1 MEGLGERDVRGRTG
15 PSEADDGRKPEQKT
29 RERGGRWR
37 GGGKGGTNAE
47 AREREIVRRKM
58 KTKKRGSLG
67 GLRGEKQG
75 WRDE

>member
-58 KTKKRGSLG
+58 KTKKKGKFGRFERRKAGMEG
-67 GLRGEKQG
+67 
-75 WRDE
+75 